1 MDIVFFLCLLTIGQ
15 GIFLS
20 IYLLTSKPKKKAS
33 SLLSAIVLIES
44 LALYDEV
51 FLFFQNGNLPIALFY
66 IGSPLFA
73 AIGPLVLGYIHF
85 RIYPKSSFKWI
96 YLLHFIPVIAVIVF
110 SLYNY
115 HLKPYSYKT
124 EYIAFFQNRLHTNPI
139 DKPIFERIINNSFRA
154 YITCYL
160 IISWI
165 YLTRSK
171 TIIRSKVNEGFI
183 KILLIGLII
192 ISSSSLVLEYTTLP
206 ADFSLRFIILLIVFA
221 SHIFG
226 LAYLYFLPPKVL
238 VNADKYQKSGLKDGA
253 EQKIKNKLEE
263 LMVNEKI
270 YLNKLLTIKKL
281 ANLANTNV
289 HYLSQVINSQYHMSY
304 NGLIN
309 SYRIEEAKRLLSQ
322 ETPAIS
328 ITDIATQSGFAS
340 NATFFRKFKQHTEM
354 TPQQYK
360 KSKAM

>member
-1 MDIVFFLCLLTIGQ
+1 M
-15 GIFLS
+15 
-20 IYLLTSKPKKKAS
+20 
-33 SLLSAIVLIES
+33 
-44 LALYDEV
+44 
-51 FLFFQNGNLPIALFY
+51 
-66 IGSPLFA
+66 
-73 AIGPLVLGYIHF
+73 
-85 RIYPKSSFKWI
+85 
-96 YLLHFIPVIAVIVF
+96 
-110 SLYNY
+110 
-115 HLKPYSYKT
+115 
-124 EYIAFFQNRLHTNPI
+124 
-139 DKPIFERIINNSFRA
+139 
-154 YITCYL
+154 
-160 IISWI
+160 
-165 YLTRSK
+165 
-171 TIIRSKVNEGFI
+171 
-183 KILLIGLII
+183 IGLII